1 MVAGWLTW
9 GNRRSM
15 LVGISRTFDS
25 LRVRNYRMFFA
36 AQIPNWAGTWV
47 EWVAQG
53 WLVLRI
59 THSGFMLGLVTAL
72 AWSPILLFGPWAGVL
87 VDRFEKRRILLFT
100 NVASGLGAL
109 SLGIATITGIVTL
122 WMVVVVALLLGFI
135 TALDS
140 PSRQTFTLE
149 MVGRDR
155 LTNAVS
161 LNTASFTIARVLG
174 PAIAGFLITTVGI
187 GECFLLNALSFI
199 PITIVLSRIK
209 RDELSSAEP
218 IERRP
223 GQVREGLRYVASEPL
238 LRGLL
243 TIMAIV
249 GTLQYNFQLLLPL
262 LAKET
267 FSGNAATLGLLG
279 TMLGIGM
286 LIGSLTNAALGRP
299 VRNVLLAAGLLL
311 GAFTL
316 LVAAA
321 PALWLA
327 AILMIPLGAA
337 SMSFLATINAT
348 LQLSSS
354 DAMRGRVMGLYFV
367 LFLGSTPI
375 GAPLLGWIA
384 EAFTPRAA
392 LGLGGVAT
400 LGACA
405 YALFRLPRY
414 AFPAA
419 GVDETADKAMAKAA
433 LQEPR

>member
-1 MVAGWLTW
+1 MF
-9 GNRRSM
+9 
-15 LVGISRTFDS
+15 VGISRTFDS

-36 AQIPNWAGTWV
+36 AQIANWSGTWV
-47 EWVAQG
+47 QWVAQG

-59 THSGFMLGLVTAL
+59 TQSGFVLGLVTAL
-72 AWSPILLFGPWAGVL
+72 SWSPILLFGPWAGVV

-109 SLGIATITGIVTL
+109 VLGIATITGTVTL
-122 WMVVVVALLLGFI
+122 WMVVVVALLLGLI
-135 TALDS
+135 TALDN

-161 LNTASFTIARVLG
+161 LNTATFTIARVMG

-187 GECFLLNALSFI
+187 GQCFLLNALSFI
-199 PITIVLSRIK
+199 PITIVLSRMK
-209 RDELSSAEP
+209 RDELNSAGP
-218 IERRP
+218 VERRP
-223 GQVREGLRYVASEPL
+223 GQIREGLRYVASQPL

-249 GTLQYNFQLLLPL
+249 GTLQYNFQLILPL

-279 TMLGIGM
+279 ATLGVGM

-299 VRNVLLAAGLLL
+299 VRSVLLAAGLLL
-311 GAFTL
+311 GTFTVL
-316 LVAAA
+316 AAA
-321 PALWLA
+321 SPTLWLA

-337 SMSFLATINAT
+337 SMSFLATINST
-348 LQLSSS
+348 LQLSST
-354 DAMRGRVMGLYFV
+354 DEMRGRVMALYFV

-392 LGLGGVAT
+392 LAVGGVAT

-405 YALFRLPRY
+405 YALVRLPRY
-414 AFPAA
+414 VFPAGGA
-419 GVDETADKAMAKAA
+419 EDVAEEGTPNVV
-433 LQEPR
+433 LRGPS